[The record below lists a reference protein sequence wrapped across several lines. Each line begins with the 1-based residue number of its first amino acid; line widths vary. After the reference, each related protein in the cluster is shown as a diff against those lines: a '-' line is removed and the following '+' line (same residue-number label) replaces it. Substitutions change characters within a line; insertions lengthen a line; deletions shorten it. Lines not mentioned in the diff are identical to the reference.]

1 MGLQEAVA
9 TVVSVGRAQAQCSPG
24 VFEREPTFPDRL
36 RGNPCYTGKEAEA
49 QKGYLS
55 SLPKAT
61 QMLFGIAEVRA
72 MCVHVGGGPR
82 KQNDSES
89 RRQGRKPAKVNR

>member
-36 RGNPCYTGKEAEA
+36 RGNLC
-49 QKGYLS
+49 
-55 SLPKAT
+55 
-61 QMLFGIAEVRA
+61 
-72 MCVHVGGGPR
+72 
-82 KQNDSES
+82 
-89 RRQGRKPAKVNR
+89 